1 MKSPATPWEYQP
13 CRVSSRI
20 GAGDQAMEQDMG
32 QLLGDR
38 AVAAAGKDSVE
49 IEVVDDHAA
58 AEVVRIDGLPQIEQ
72 RQDLLGLVAIGPG
85 DEHDIL
91 SRALA
96 GQHLDRKAKLGTI
109 AQRDDLER
117 ELVPRAVGQA
127 GEVDRRD
134 DPGHRRSGFGKT
146 SRSSHRQPR

>member
-1 MKSPATPWEYQP
+1 M
-13 CRVSSRI
+13 
-20 GAGDQAMEQDMG
+20 
-32 QLLGDR
+32 
-38 AVAAAGKDSVE
+38 AGKDSAE

-72 RQDLLGLVAIGPG
+72 RQDPLGLVAIGPG

-109 AQRDDLER
+109 AQRHDLER
-117 ELVPRAVGQA
+117 ELVLRAVGQA
-127 GEVDRRD
+127 GDVDRRD
-134 DPGHRRSGFGKT
+134 DPGHRRSGIGKT